1 MTVLFKLVPVPT
13 TRDTVATIE
22 CGTDEG
28 GRYYVKVSNPAGL
41 VEERT
46 DWFGF
51 RLDLALLRVAGLVQD
66 DVAYMSPLPTTL
78 AAVAVMAMVG
88 RDAPSGGTGG
98 RRQDAIAGNKTTTMD
113 FPDTSYRQDAEE
125 WRKRGI

>member
-1 MTVLFKLVPVPT
+1 
-13 TRDTVATIE
+13 
-22 CGTDEG
+22 
-28 GRYYVKVSNPAGL
+28 
-41 VEERT
+41 
-46 DWFGF
+46 
-51 RLDLALLRVAGLVQD
+51 
-66 DVAYMSPLPTTL
+66 LPTTL

-98 RRQDAIAGNKTTTMD
+98 RRQDAISGNKTTTMD